1 MRLFP
6 KAVLLAVAFT
16 CIGAFDAVAQQRV
29 ALVVGNNR
37 YAVSPLANPGR
48 DARTVAAALQRLGFT
63 LVGGGPLLDLGKA
76 GMDRAVEAFSESAR
90 NADIALFYF
99 AGHGMQVDG
108 INYLVPVDMGSVSP
122 ETVAFHT
129 LNADAALRVMES
141 SGARLKILLLDA
153 CRTDPFLRARS
164 QGGGLAQM
172 QAPEGTV
179 IGFATQPNAVVFDGP
194 AGGNGPYARA
204 LETYL
209 RVPGL
214 DLFQLLN
221 EVGLAVMNA
230 TNNDQR
236 PWMQASPIWGK
247 VYLNRPPIVG
257 GTPAPAPSVASTG
270 ASLDYIQQA
279 YKELN
284 DRDYTAARATLT
296 RAIGEDP
303 DSVLPYSYRGFV
315 WYLEGNRRADPAAS
329 LAAYR
334 EAFHDLD
341 KAIELDP
348 TYAPVRRHRGNTIVA
363 TYRARRLLN
372 KPVND
377 ILDRAIDDLKAA
389 VKLDPTS
396 KINANALGEAYLL
409 KGRYDLAIAA
419 FGDAIARDS
428 TYAAP
433 YSGMCVA
440 YRMLGRQVDA
450 RRYARSAAERDGDLR
465 SMPCLTRAL

>member
-1 MRLFP
+1 
-6 KAVLLAVAFT
+6 
-16 CIGAFDAVAQQRV
+16 
-29 ALVVGNNR
+29 
-37 YAVSPLANPGR
+37 
-48 DARTVAAALQRLGFT
+48 
-63 LVGGGPLLDLGKA
+63 
-76 GMDRAVEAFSESAR
+76 
-90 NADIALFYF
+90 
-99 AGHGMQVDG
+99 
-108 INYLVPVDMGSVSP
+108 
-122 ETVAFHT
+122 
-129 LNADAALRVMES
+129 
-141 SGARLKILLLDA
+141 
-153 CRTDPFLRARS
+153 
-164 QGGGLAQM
+164 
-172 QAPEGTV
+172 
-179 IGFATQPNAVVFDGP
+179 
-194 AGGNGPYARA
+194 
-204 LETYL
+204 
-209 RVPGL
+209 
-214 DLFQLLN
+214 
-221 EVGLAVMNA
+221 
-230 TNNDQR
+230 
-236 PWMQASPIWGK
+236 
-247 VYLNRPPIVG
+247 
-257 GTPAPAPSVASTG
+257 
-270 ASLDYIQQA
+270 
-279 YKELN
+279 
-284 DRDYTAARATLT
+284 
-296 RAIGEDP
+296 
-303 DSVLPYSYRGFV
+303 VLPYSYRGFV